1 MVYFRITYSNGY
13 CGCDDEYYVKLNDED
28 ANKID
33 QIFED
38 NFEGYA
44 YNDDERYMDD
54 INPEDYEDEDD
65 YEAALYTAYDE
76 LIQYNSTYEEIT
88 KEEYDEAIEWG
99 AQILT

>member
-38 NFEGYA
+38 NFERYA

-54 INPEDYEDEDD
+54 INPEDYA
-65 YEAALYTAYDE
+65 AALYTAYDE
-76 LIQYNSTYEEIT
+76 LLIQYNSTYEEIT

-99 AQILT
+99 AQIIT